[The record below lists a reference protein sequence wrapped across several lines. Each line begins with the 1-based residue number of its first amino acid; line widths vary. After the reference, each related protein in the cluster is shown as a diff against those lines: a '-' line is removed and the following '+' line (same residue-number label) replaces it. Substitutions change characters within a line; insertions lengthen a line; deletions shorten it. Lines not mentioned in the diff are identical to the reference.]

1 MALDPVSPWR
11 NPHRVTRA
19 HLGGLP
25 GLLLCGLA
33 SAAIGGCGAERAP
46 SASAP
51 PSTAAPAAAPPP
63 PPPATPAAAAS
74 SGAYYATIEDAQR
87 ELAEAERKLT
97 VAGERQA
104 RRTITTEQKPTEAQ
118 AQERGIGGQQTPGRS
133 GQQAGPRQQAPAKA
147 GARKEAPAAPAPAQA
162 DRGGDAVAKD
172 KNKKAE
178 AGNDD
183 EAELSES
190 PCAVA
195 CRALTSMKRAADAVC
210 RLAGEGDARCADAR
224 KRVSESATRVASC
237 ACEPLG
243 AGAREDEDA
252 RTRGAGVRENEDA
265 RT

>member
-1 MALDPVSPWR
+1 MALDPLSPWR
-11 NPHRVTRA
+11 NPPLVTRT
-19 HLGGLP
+19 HVGGLL

-33 SAAIGGCGAERAP
+33 SAALAGCGAERAP

-51 PSTAAPAAAPPP
+51 QSTAAPAAAPPP

-87 ELAEAERKLT
+87 ELAEAERKLAA
-97 VAGERQA
+97 AGERQS
-104 RRTITTEQKPTEAQ
+104 RRTITTEQKPAEAQ
-118 AQERGIGGQQTPGRS
+118 AQDRGIGGQQTPGRS
-133 GQQAGPRQQAPAKA
+133 GQQAGPRQQQAAPAKP
-147 GARKEAPAAPAPAQA
+147 GARKEAPAAPAQA
-162 DRGGDAVAKD
+162 DRRGEAVAEKD

-195 CRALTSMKRAADAVC
+195 CRALTSMKRAAEAVC
-210 RLAGEGDARCADAR
+210 RLAGESDARCADAR

-237 ACEPLG
+237 ACEP
-243 AGAREDEDA
+243 
-252 RTRGAGVRENEDA
+252 
-265 RT
+265 